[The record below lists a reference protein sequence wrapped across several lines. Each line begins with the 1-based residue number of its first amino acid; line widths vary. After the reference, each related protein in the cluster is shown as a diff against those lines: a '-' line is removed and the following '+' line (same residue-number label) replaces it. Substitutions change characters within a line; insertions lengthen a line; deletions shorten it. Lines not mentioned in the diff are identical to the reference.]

1 MTMWLG
7 SKTRMY
13 VQLLSG
19 GGSVL
24 FPLSVHALRSR
35 FGGSPPP
42 PTGAHRFQVLSMA
55 RVPMNQQFETD
66 DIIQQTILRC
76 CVCSRAIPVQEV
88 RTCRNPTCLQTLCS
102 TWCGILHNRS
112 ICPSADEIEARSN
125 TIRRQTRYKLDG
137 GNFWQARGQNKTAG
151 RGHDLI
157 QRRHHRSR
165 SGVRGDT
172 NMHDMATHAHIPTT
186 CSNPVIQRGQP

>member
-1 MTMWLG
+1 MRAVF
-7 SKTRMY
+7 S
-13 VQLLSG
+13 SG
-19 GGSVL
+19 WG
-24 FPLSVHALRSR
+24 RT
-35 FGGSPPP
+35 SPPPFLWLHCASGPEGTP

-88 RTCRNPTCLQTLCS
+88 RACRNPTCLQTLCS

-112 ICPSADEIEARSN
+112 ICPSAEEVEARSN